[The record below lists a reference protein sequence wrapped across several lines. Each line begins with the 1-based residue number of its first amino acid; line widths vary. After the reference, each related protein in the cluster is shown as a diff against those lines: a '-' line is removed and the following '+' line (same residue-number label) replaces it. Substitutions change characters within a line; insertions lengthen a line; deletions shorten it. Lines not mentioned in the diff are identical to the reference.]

1 MVRLRLQRFGRKNR
15 PYYRLAAIDQRA
27 RREGPVLEN
36 LGTYD
41 PVNPKKDQQVKLNSE
56 RIKHWLTKGAVPSE
70 TVRDMLAKLNLV
82 DVKLWEKD
90 REHDR
95 KRLADRLAKK
105 AAEGEKKEEKKA

>member
-1 MVRLRLQRFGRKNR
+1 MVRLRLQRFGRRNR
-15 PYYRLAAIDQRA
+15 PYYRLAAIDQRC
-27 RREGPVLEN
+27 RREGPVLES

-41 PVNPKKDQQVKLNSE
+41 PVNPKKDQQVKLNAE
-56 RIKHWLTKGAVPSE
+56 RIKHWLTKGAVPSD
-70 TVRDMLAKLNLV
+70 TVRDMLARLNLV

-95 KRLADRLAKK
+95 KRLDARLAKK